1 MTAAPRRRFFLSVLA
16 FCLAFFAVWFAASA
30 SGTAERRNQDLM
42 TSQLELF
49 RDAMDEQNKATA
61 ELAKRILALD
71 KAFHGLKSV
80 RNQDAKILSDLE
92 QRTSEM
98 RNHLGESRK
107 QNVA

>member
-1 MTAAPRRRFFLSVLA
+1 MHFRFKPRRNPGSQSQHRSVNRT
-16 FCLAFFAVWFAASA
+16 AV
-30 SGTAERRNQDLM
+30 

-98 RNHLGESRK
+98 RNYLGESRK